1 MINRLSSLKESAPIS
16 NSHIALEIQQESS
29 ANNLQSDLVFKNL
42 NEIKSRLSKIE
53 NYTKNIEDLHK
64 QLLIEVDSDKAT
76 IISKKID
83 IGVKQLNG
91 DADFIRITI
100 KSLTVE
106 NDQLEGRLTSTDM
119 KIRKTQQAK
128 LTKKFMSLMKQFQD
142 VQLKYQRKLKEQLE
156 RQYRIVKPDATREE
170 LDRLTNLETSGGQNT
185 LMTQQFFT
193 LAARANAQQQL
204 EQMKERREDILAIQ
218 RNIEVKYSFVNF
230 SFLFIGIETN
240 VSRYGIDCRTTGRND

>member
-1 MINRLSSLKESAPIS
+1 MINRLSSLKQSAPIS
-16 NSHIALEIQQESS
+16 TSHVALEIQQEQQQSG
-29 ANNLQSDLVFKNL
+29 NLENDLVFKNL
-42 NEIKSRLSKIE
+42 NEIKAKLVKIE

-64 QLLIEVDSDKAT
+64 QLLIEVDNDKAT

-83 IGVKQLNG
+83 VGVRQLNS
-91 DADFIRITI
+91 DADFIRITM
-100 KSLTVE
+100 KNLTSE
-106 NDQLEGRLTSTDM
+106 NEKLEGKLTSTDM

-128 LTKKFMSLMKQFQD
+128 LTKKFMSVMKQFQD

-170 LDRLTNLETSGGQNT
+170 LDKLTNLESSGGQNT

-218 RNIEVKYSFVNF
+218 KSIEVS
-230 SFLFIGIETN
+230 
-240 VSRYGIDCRTTGRND
+240 

>member
-1 MINRLSSLKESAPIS
+1 MINRLSSLKQSAPIS
-16 NSHIALEIQQESS
+16 TSHVALEIQQEQQQSG
-29 ANNLQSDLVFKNL
+29 NLENDLVFKNL
-42 NEIKSRLSKIE
+42 SEIKAKLVKIE

-64 QLLIEVDSDKAT
+64 QLLIEVDNDKAT

-83 IGVKQLNG
+83 VGVRQLNS
-91 DADFIRITI
+91 DADFIRITM
-100 KSLTVE
+100 KNLTSE
-106 NDQLEGRLTSTDM
+106 NEKLEGKLTSTDM

-128 LTKKFMSLMKQFQD
+128 LTKKFMSVMKQFQD

-170 LDRLTNLETSGGQNT
+170 LDKLTNLESSGGQNT

-218 RNIEVKYSFVNF
+218 KSIEVS
-230 SFLFIGIETN
+230 
-240 VSRYGIDCRTTGRND
+240 

>member
-1 MINRLSSLKESAPIS
+1 MINRLSSLKQSAPIS
-16 NSHIALEIQQESS
+16 TSHVALEIQQGQQQSESLE
-29 ANNLQSDLVFKNL
+29 NDLVFKNL
-42 NEIKSRLSKIE
+42 SEIKAKLVKIE

-64 QLLIEVDSDKAT
+64 QLLIEVDNDKAT

-83 IGVKQLNG
+83 VGVRQLNS
-91 DADFIRITI
+91 DADFIRITM
-100 KSLTVE
+100 KNLTSE
-106 NDQLEGRLTSTDM
+106 NEKLEGRLTSTDM

-128 LTKKFMSLMKQFQD
+128 LTKKFMTVMKQFQD

-156 RQYRIVKPDATREE
+156 RQYKIVKPDATREE
-170 LDRLTNLETSGGQNT
+170 LDKLTNLESSGGQNA

-218 RNIEVKYSFVNF
+218 KSIEV
-230 SFLFIGIETN
+230 G
-240 VSRYGIDCRTTGRND
+240 